1 MVSID
6 APTWTTP
13 PLPSDRLAW
22 LDRVRAIAP
31 IVGEWRSASDDDH
44 QLPAPLF
51 EHLRAAGFFAIAAD
65 THAGGASVRDELLYE
80 VIEELS
86 RLDAS
91 VGWNV
96 DIAAHAAV
104 VASHLPPATLREAYR
119 HGPNTVFAGG
129 LLPRGLA
136 IPEPGGY
143 CLNGRW
149 SFASG
154 CRQADW
160 IVAPGTV
167 VVDGAPQLRAD
178 GRPELRAFC
187 VPAADCDILD
197 TWDTVGL
204 RGTGSHDFQLT
215 NVFVPEAW
223 SFPIQPDGEDEPV
236 TLIMSRFLPYAQP
249 GVAAVALGIARD
261 AIDSFVELAST
272 KVPTL
277 GSMTLANRQSIQER
291 VGRAEA
297 LVRSARAFLYETV
310 RELPPSPNW
319 STAIGDPLTTRIR
332 LASAHAV
339 QSAAEAVDLMFTAA
353 GTSSIFAGSRLE
365 RCFRDIHVVTQHAAV
380 GASNIE
386 LAGQFL
392 LGLGIHNR
400 R

>member
-1 MVSID
+1 
-6 APTWTTP
+6 
-13 PLPSDRLAW
+13 
-22 LDRVRAIAP
+22 
-31 IVGEWRSASDDDH
+31 
-44 QLPAPLF
+44 
-51 EHLRAAGFFAIAAD
+51 
-65 THAGGASVRDELLYE
+65 
-80 VIEELS
+80 LS
-86 RLDAS
+86 
-91 VGWNV
+91 
-96 DIAAHAAV
+96 
-104 VASHLPPATLREAYR
+104 
-119 HGPNTVFAGG
+119 
-129 LLPRGLA
+129 
-136 IPEPGGY
+136 
-143 CLNGRW
+143 GRW

-167 VVDGAPQLRAD
+167 VVDGAAQLRPD

-187 VPAADCDILD
+187 VPAADCEILD

-223 SFPIQPDGEDEPV
+223 SFPIQPDGEDAPV

-319 STAIGDPLTTRIR
+319 STAIGDSLTTRIR

-400 R
+400 W